1 MSYRGIACGQEEAR
15 DGFLIP
21 EKEITPAAVGDET
34 PRGWG
39 VGAKKRGTVAKEC
52 KQKKTLV
59 WAKVASMRGLWKVE

>member
-21 EKEITPAAVGDET
+21 EEEIIPAAVRDET

-39 VGAKKRGTVAKEC
+39 VGQRREER
-52 KQKKTLV
+52 
-59 WAKVASMRGLWKVE
+59 W